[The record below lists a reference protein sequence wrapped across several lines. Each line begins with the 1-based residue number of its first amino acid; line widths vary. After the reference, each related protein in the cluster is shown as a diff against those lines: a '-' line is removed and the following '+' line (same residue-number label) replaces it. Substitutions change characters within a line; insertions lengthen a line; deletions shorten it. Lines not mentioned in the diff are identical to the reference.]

1 MLNEC
6 SSRKV
11 LLWLRKCVWLGCWFT
26 SVIPACRRR
35 RQRVGVRG
43 ISWLISKLQDSLCYR
58 RDFLQKIK
66 NKQKMVFC
74 WILDLVI
81 LCACFVCSCPHV
93 AMYVPRACRDQKRA
107 LDSLELELWLVVNH
121 CQWWEQD
128 PQPLQEQH
136 GFSITGPSLQ
146 HLDSFIYTGLI
157 LCKSSASF
165 REFKKP
171 LYHSFKLTQHKILD
185 ILVFWIMLTW

>member
-1 MLNEC
+1 MCLTGVLVHICHPSMQETEAKGR
-6 SSRKV
+6 SSWHILANSQAQGQLV
-11 LLWLRKCVWLGCWFT
+11 
-26 SVIPACRRR
+26 
-35 RQRVGVRG
+35 
-43 ISWLISKLQDSLCYR
+43 
-58 RDFLQKIK
+58 LQKRLSPK
-66 NKQKMVFC
+66 NKKKKNKKMVFC

-81 LCACFVCSCPHV
+81 LCACFVCSCSHV

-107 LDSLELELWLVVNH
+107 LDSLELELWMVVNH
-121 CQWWEQD
+121 YQWWEQD

-136 GFSITGPSLQ
+136 VFSITGPSLQ
-146 HLDSFIYTGLI
+146 HLDSFIYKGLI

-185 ILVFWIMLTW
+185 ILVFWIMLTWKVSLWPLIAR